1 MALNTPIQGTAAD
14 IMKKAMIDV
23 DRRLRQEP
31 VARMLLTVHDE
42 LVFEVP
48 KDELEKVTRLIK
60 ESMEGTADLRCGLVV
75 DIHTGLNWADAHA

>member
-1 MALNTPIQGTAAD
+1 MALNAPIQGTAAD

-23 DRRLRQEP
+23 AKRLRQEP

-48 KDELEKVTRLIK
+48 GAELSRATSLIK
-60 ESMEGTADLRCGLVV
+60 ESMEGAADLRCGLVV